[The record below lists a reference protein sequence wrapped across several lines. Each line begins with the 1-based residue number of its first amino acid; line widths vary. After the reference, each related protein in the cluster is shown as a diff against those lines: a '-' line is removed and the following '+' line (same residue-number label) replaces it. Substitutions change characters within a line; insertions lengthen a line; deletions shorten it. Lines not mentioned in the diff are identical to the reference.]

1 MNTPFHYR
9 RSYRGPIRGLV
20 LDWAG
25 TILDYGSLAP
35 VAAFLEV
42 FRREHVEITRDEA
55 RAFMGTYKKDHIR
68 SLTKLPRIR
77 DRWREIHGKVPDE
90 SDVERIYEAFSPIQI
105 DCLADHAELI
115 PGCLDTISA
124 LRSRGIK
131 IGSNTGYSAPMMK
144 VVLREASR
152 QGFTADAMVC
162 ADDVPQGRPAPWM
175 ALENAR
181 RLGIFPLEALAKVD
195 DTIPGI
201 EEGLNAGMWSIGVVK
216 TGNELGLSR
225 QEVESLPSDEFD
237 RRLEEGRSRLARAG
251 AHAVI
256 DSIADLI
263 PCIESIE
270 RRLAAGE
277 KP

>member
-1 MNTPFHYR
+1 MDYQYR
-9 RSYRGPIRGLV
+9 RSYRGPVLGVV

-35 VAAFLEV
+35 VVAFLES
-42 FRREHVEITRDEA
+42 FRREGVEITRDEA

-68 SLTKLPRIR
+68 SLTRVPRIR
-77 DRWREIHGKVPDE
+77 DAWTKLRGKAPDE
-90 SDVERIYEAFSPIQI
+90 ADVERIYEAFSPVQI
-105 DCLADHAELI
+105 ACLAEYAGLI
-115 PGCLDTISA
+115 PGALETIA
-124 LRSRGIK
+124 DLRGRGIR
-131 IGSNTGYSAPMMK
+131 IGSNTGYSAPMME

-152 QGFTADAMVC
+152 QGLSVDAMVC

-181 RLGIFPLEALAKVD
+181 RLGIYPMEALVKVD

-201 EEGLNAGMWSIGVVK
+201 EEGLNAGMWSIGVVE
-216 TGNELGLSR
+216 TGNELGLPQR
-225 QEVESLPSDEFD
+225 EVEALPADE
-237 RRLEEGRSRLARAG
+237 RARLVAEGRTRLARAG
-251 AHAVI
+251 AHYVI
-256 DSIADLI
+256 DGIHQLGS
-263 PCIESIE
+263 CIDAIE

>member
-1 MNTPFHYR
+1 MVYHFR
-9 RSYRGPIRGLV
+9 RTYRGPVLGVV

-35 VAAFLEV
+35 VVAFLEA
-42 FRREHVEITRDEA
+42 FRREGVAITRDEA

-68 SLTKLPRIR
+68 SLIQLPRIR
-77 DRWREIHGKVPDE
+77 NQWSKVHGRTPDE
-90 SDVERIYEAFSPIQI
+90 SDVERIYEVFSPIQI
-105 DCLADHAELI
+105 ACLAEHAEMI
-115 PGCLDTISA
+115 PGCLETIA
-124 LRSRGIK
+124 DLRKRGIR
-131 IGSNTGYSAPMMK
+131 IGSNTGYSAPMME
-144 VVLREASR
+144 VVVREASR

-181 RLGIFPLEALAKVD
+181 RLRIYPMEALVKVD

-201 EEGLNAGMWSIGVVK
+201 EEGLNAGMWGIGVVR
-216 TGNELGLSR
+216 TGNELGLPR
-225 QEVESLPSDEFD
+225 REVESLPSHDLA

-251 AHAVI
+251 AHFVI
-256 DSIADLI
+256 DSIADLA
-263 PCIESIE
+263 PCLDAIE